1 MRHTISLVVA
11 NEYGMLARVA
21 GLFSAR
27 GYQIDSLCVAP
38 TLDEEKSRMT
48 LTTHGNDQIIEQII
62 KQLDKLVKVF
72 EVDDLTT
79 DPHVEREMVLVTVNA
94 AMGEQRQEV
103 LSLVEIFR
111 AKIVDVSTDAF
122 IIEMTGSVEKV
133 YALIDLLKPIG
144 IRDIVR
150 TGTVAMTRVA
160 AIKAR
165 QAKYDEEETFSELTL
180 NEKV

>member
-1 MRHTISLVVA
+1 MRHTISLTVA

-38 TLDEEKSRMT
+38 LLDDQLSRMT
-48 LTTHGNDQIIEQII
+48 ITTHGNDQIIEQII
-62 KQLDKLVKVF
+62 KQLEKLIKVY
-72 EVDDLTT
+72 EVHDLTK
-79 DPHVEREMVLVTVNA
+79 DPHVERQMILLTVNA

-103 LSLVEIFR
+103 LSLIEIFR
-111 AKIVDVSTDAF
+111 AKVVDVSTDAF
-122 IIEMTGSVEKV
+122 IIEMTGSAEKV
-133 YALIDLLKPIG
+133 EALIDLLKPLG

-165 QAKYDEEETFSELTL
+165 EAAEEETFSELTL

>member
-1 MRHTISLVVA
+1 MRHTISLLVA

-38 TLDEEKSRMT
+38 MLEEDMSRMT
-48 LTTHGNDQIIEQII
+48 ITTHGNDQIIEQII
-62 KQLDKLVKVF
+62 KQLEKLVKVF

-79 DPHVEREMVLVTVNA
+79 DPHVEREMVLLTVNA
-94 AMGEQRQEV
+94 AMGVQRQEV
-103 LSLVEIFR
+103 QNLIDIFR
-111 AKIVDVSTDAF
+111 AKVVDVSTDAY
-122 IIEMTGSVEKV
+122 IIEMTGSAEKV
-133 YALIDLLKPIG
+133 DALIDLLKPVG

-160 AIKAR
+160 AVKAR
-165 QAKYDEEETFSELTL
+165 KLRNDDEAFSELTL

>member
-1 MRHTISLVVA
+1 MRHTISLLVA

-38 TLDEEKSRMT
+38 MLEEDMSRMT
-48 LTTHGNDQIIEQII
+48 ITTHGNDQIIEQII
-62 KQLDKLVKVF
+62 KQLEKLVKVF

-79 DPHVEREMVLVTVNA
+79 DPHVEREMVLLTVNA
-94 AMGEQRQEV
+94 AMGAQRQEV
-103 LSLVEIFR
+103 QNLIDIFR
-111 AKIVDVSTDAF
+111 AKVVDVSTDAY
-122 IIEMTGSVEKV
+122 IIEMTGSAEKV
-133 YALIDLLKPIG
+133 DALIDLLKPVG

-160 AIKAR
+160 AVKAR
-165 QAKYDEEETFSELTL
+165 KQRNDDEAFSELTL

>member
-1 MRHTISLVVA
+1 MRHTISLLVA

-38 TLDEEKSRMT
+38 MLEEDMSRMT
-48 LTTHGNDQIIEQII
+48 ITTHGNDQIIEQII
-62 KQLDKLVKVF
+62 KQLEKLVKVF

-79 DPHVEREMVLVTVNA
+79 DPHVEREMVLLTVNA
-94 AMGEQRQEV
+94 AMGVQRQEV
-103 LSLVEIFR
+103 QNLIDIFR
-111 AKIVDVSTDAF
+111 AKVVDVSTDAY
-122 IIEMTGSVEKV
+122 IIEMTGSAEKV
-133 YALIDLLKPIG
+133 DALIDLLKPVG

-160 AIKAR
+160 AVKAR
-165 QAKYDEEETFSELTL
+165 QQRNDDEAFSELTL